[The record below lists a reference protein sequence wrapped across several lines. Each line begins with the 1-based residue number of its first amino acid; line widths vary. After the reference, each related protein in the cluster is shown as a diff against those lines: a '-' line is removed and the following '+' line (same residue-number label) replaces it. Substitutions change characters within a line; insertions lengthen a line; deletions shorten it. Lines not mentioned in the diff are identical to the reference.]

1 MYQNIKSRFSQ
12 LFSSNSLLII
22 GSEFVE
28 ESKLSSISFNPQNQK
43 SFIDKFKNN
52 LDLDALEK
60 FTPNVLEKIN
70 QEQLKITNNHFNQNT
85 SPFNISTMNIN
96 IYPKTCNQV
105 QFPLI
110 ENQNKVDVT
119 APPIMNNTSNLSN
132 TDTFCRVNT
141 QKLEIKEKKK
151 VPSSTNFLTEGQKQ
165 IAKKPGN
172 YKVFNVVKSFKQEKK
187 QNSINFT
194 NKFQRITSIGN
205 SQK

>member
-52 LDLDALEK
+52 FDLDALEK

-105 QFPLI
+105 QSPLI

-141 QKLEIKEKKK
+141 QKLEIEEKKT
-151 VPSSTNFLTEGQKQ
+151 VHMVANLNLDIYSHQFSM
-165 IAKKPGN
+165 
-172 YKVFNVVKSFKQEKK
+172 
-187 QNSINFT
+187 
-194 NKFQRITSIGN
+194 
-205 SQK
+205 